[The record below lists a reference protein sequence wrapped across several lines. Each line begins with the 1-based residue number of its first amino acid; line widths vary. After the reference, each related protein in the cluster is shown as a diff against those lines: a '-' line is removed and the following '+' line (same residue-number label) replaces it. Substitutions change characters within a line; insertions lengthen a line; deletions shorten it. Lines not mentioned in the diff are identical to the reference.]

1 MIISIMIGRKGSRGF
16 PGKNTSKILGRSC
29 CEYPIMA
36 AKKSKL
42 IDQLFV
48 ATDCNKIKKVTKK
61 YNPIF
66 IKRPKILNT
75 NKALGDDVFKYSYL
89 ETKKILSD
97 KKINFIVLLFANAP
111 SITTSMIDRGIK
123 FLKKNKKFDSVVSTS
138 VYNMWSPL
146 RARKLDKSGKLVPFV
161 KFEYFGNPKTL
172 NCDRDSQGNVYF
184 ADMSLSIV
192 RPKCLD
198 NLKNGLLP
206 QKWMGKK
213 IAPLFSW
220 GAGDID
226 YKWQVP
232 GVEYWLKK
240 NGFKNRT

>member
-1 MIISIMIGRKGSRGF
+1 MIGRKGSRGF

-29 CEYPIMA
+29 CEYPLMA

>member
-1 MIISIMIGRKGSRGF
+1 MIGRKGSRGF

-29 CEYPIMA
+29 CEYPLMA

-89 ETKKILSD
+89 EAKKILSD

-146 RARKLDKSGKLVPFV
+146 RARKLDKSGNLVPFV

>member
-1 MIISIMIGRKGSRGF
+1 
-16 PGKNTSKILGRSC
+16 
-29 CEYPIMA
+29 MA

-89 ETKKILSD
+89 EAKKILSD

>member
-1 MIISIMIGRKGSRGF
+1 MIGRKGSRGF

-29 CEYPIMA
+29 CEYPLMA

-89 ETKKILSD
+89 EAKKILSD

-138 VYNMWSPL
+138 LYNMWSPL

>member
-1 MIISIMIGRKGSRGF
+1 MIGRKGSRGF

-29 CEYPIMA
+29 CEYPLMA

-89 ETKKILSD
+89 EAKKILSD

>member
-1 MIISIMIGRKGSRGF
+1 MIGRKGSRGF

-29 CEYPIMA
+29 CEYPLMA

-146 RARKLDKSGKLVPFV
+146 RARKLDKSGNLVPFV

>member
-1 MIISIMIGRKGSRGF
+1 MIGRKGSRGF

-29 CEYPIMA
+29 CEYPLMA

-89 ETKKILSD
+89 EVKKILSD

-123 FLKKNKKFDSVVSTS
+123 F
-138 VYNMWSPL
+138 
-146 RARKLDKSGKLVPFV
+146 
-161 KFEYFGNPKTL
+161 
-172 NCDRDSQGNVYF
+172 
-184 ADMSLSIV
+184 
-192 RPKCLD
+192 
-198 NLKNGLLP
+198 
-206 QKWMGKK
+206 
-213 IAPLFSW
+213 
-220 GAGDID
+220 
-226 YKWQVP
+226 
-232 GVEYWLKK
+232 
-240 NGFKNRT
+240 